1 MEEYNSPS
9 KVSLNTQR
17 LSAMIDSLSNED
29 VNEQS
34 PEVKANVLTQ
44 QNSLPL
50 PPKSPFKNDLAVS
63 SPLTS
68 LQMPRSPAT
77 GNLNNRAS
85 IISNYSGIIDEGVEV
100 SYVVRNSPAND
111 TLASPDKR
119 QDEGQP
125 LLPAVPK
132 QELTTGSTSSG
143 VIIQPVTNA
152 KPVGRFNSLNR
163 SRKSYKAQSED
174 TSTTSPTKDTLHL
187 SASATRAMHSSIGS
201 GNLASE
207 SGASS
212 YYEHG
217 GAVSPGKK
225 VTHKQSVDDLSSIAS
240 STVQSTLQ
248 TNTFSNESSNV
259 PHIRT
264 ETNDFNPTI
273 PPRSKDRPRS
283 RLFLDEDEEESVSPR
298 EPPGRT
304 HINSSKSDTLQSETF
319 YSAASFDE
327 DSITE
332 GTMHKKDG
340 SPTISDEQYIS
351 RPLPVTPQYD
361 HTINR
366 EDTLKANKSANENN
380 KYTRSQTVEDEYEDI
395 NDGDEYEE
403 IQYTPVHQESENM
416 NDTPKTASIASPKK
430 KNKKKSSKN
439 EIRSFDI
446 ETLNHLMNVT
456 KGTLIGSEFSNLG
469 MKVEE
474 KKALERLVDS
484 LSRLTAD
491 MVLDPERYE
500 EGLKR
505 LDKATRALE
514 GF

>member
-1 MEEYNSPS
+1 MDGYNSPS

-29 VNEQS
+29 VSTETVDKS
-34 PEVKANVLTQ
+34 DELRGD
-44 QNSLPL
+44 SLSV
-50 PPKSPFKNDLAVS
+50 PPKSPFKNELHVS
-63 SPLTS
+63 SPLVNS
-68 LQMPRSPAT
+68 PLNMPRSPAT
-77 GNLNNRAS
+77 GNLTNRAS
-85 IISNYSGIIDEGVEV
+85 IISNYSGVVDEGVEV
-100 SYVVRNSPAND
+100 SYVVRNSPSKVP
-111 TLASPDKR
+111 TSSPDKKLETTQSELPTGPR
-119 QDEGQP
+119 QESN
-125 LLPAVPK
+125 
-132 QELTTGSTSSG
+132 ETTGSG

-163 SRKSYKAQSED
+163 SRKSTIGKVEVQADQNQK
-174 TSTTSPTKDTLHL
+174 KDTLHL
-187 SASATRAMHSSIGS
+187 AASPSRAMHSSIGS

-207 SGASS
+207 SGTSS

-217 GAVSPGKK
+217 GSTRPDRNVEQS
-225 VTHKQSVDDLSSIAS
+225 QSVDDLSSIAS
-240 STVQSTLQ
+240 SAVQSTLQ
-248 TNTFSNESSNV
+248 TNTYTNDDSNI

-273 PPRSKDRPRS
+273 PPRSKNRPRS
-283 RLFLDEDEEESVSPR
+283 RVFLDEEGPVITQRD
-298 EPPGRT
+298 PPGRT
-304 HINSSKSDTLQSETF
+304 TDSSAKSDTVQSETF
-319 YSAASFDE
+319 YSAASFEE
-327 DSITE
+327 DPQLE
-332 GTMHKKDG
+332 GLNKKEA
-340 SPTISDEQYIS
+340 SPTISDEQYLS
-351 RPLPVTPQYD
+351 RPLPVTPKYVQS
-361 HTINR
+361 INR
-366 EDTLKANKSANENN
+366 EDTLKANKFANESD
-380 KYTRSQTVEDEYEDI
+380 KPVEIHNVDDDYEDI
-395 NDGDEYEE
+395 IDGEDEEF
-403 IQYTPVHQESENM
+403 QYTPVHQDVDNSENVGA
-416 NDTPKTASIASPKK
+416 NKSSISKQSPKK
-430 KNKKKSSKN
+430 KNKRKSSKS

-469 MKVEE
+469 MRVEE